1 MNAVGPGAC
10 IILVGGLATLARADL
25 PIFTEEAAQR
35 GVNYTVTDGAFGGSG
50 QYGCGVALVDLDNDG
65 DDDLIAT
72 GNSAGQIA
80 LFANDG
86 TGHFVDRTASSGL
99 PAVTKVSGVVA
110 GDYDGDGDLDL
121 FITRWLA
128 PAMLFRNEGG
138 LFFANATSQA
148 LLTGISGA
156 GAGCSFGDFD
166 GDGDLDL
173 AIAMRTNTNSNMMR
187 NRFYRNNGN
196 GTFTDISV
204 ALGVDDSFA
213 SFQCILQDLDR
224 DGDCDLYVS
233 NDKGMP
239 GVAWNR
245 YFRNEGGVFT
255 EELESGACIAIDS
268 MGVCAGDLDMNGH
281 VDIYCTNI
289 ANGHALLWTGDAEN
303 YIRRDAEAGV
313 RGYATGW
320 GCLIFDADNDLDQDL
335 FACSMTGAPDY
346 LWLTEAGFPLVE
358 RSAECGIGDN
368 LDSYAL
374 AASDI
379 DRDGDIDL
387 LVQNRL
393 APLRLYINHAPKRNN
408 GLALRIVGS
417 GRNTFAIG
425 ALADIEVHGRTVLRE
440 VVAGSSY
447 KSQSSLV
454 LHAGL
459 GQWETADRVTVRW
472 PITNGVREQRVLTDV
487 PSGMVLPVYPP
498 SRIGDADG
506 DGRVDP
512 ADIVLCE
519 QCVGGVFSPECAVFD
534 ADGDCRI
541 TASDLAAVR
550 YRLCDLNRDGY
561 VGAPDLAE
569 LLDGW
574 GRPFLDITGDGT
586 VGAADVATLLAN
598 W

>member
-10 IILVGGLATLARADL
+10 IILVGGLASLARADF

-204 ALGVDDSFA
+204 ALGVDDGFA

-255 EELESGACIAIDS
+255 EELDSGACIAIDS
-268 MGVCAGDLDMNGH
+268 MGVC
-281 VDIYCTNI
+281 
-289 ANGHALLWTGDAEN
+289 
-303 YIRRDAEAGV
+303 
-313 RGYATGW
+313 
-320 GCLIFDADNDLDQDL
+320 
-335 FACSMTGAPDY
+335 
-346 LWLTEAGFPLVE
+346 
-358 RSAECGIGDN
+358 
-368 LDSYAL
+368 
-374 AASDI
+374 
-379 DRDGDIDL
+379 
-387 LVQNRL
+387 
-393 APLRLYINHAPKRNN
+393 
-408 GLALRIVGS
+408 
-417 GRNTFAIG
+417 
-425 ALADIEVHGRTVLRE
+425 
-440 VVAGSSY
+440 
-447 KSQSSLV
+447 
-454 LHAGL
+454 
-459 GQWETADRVTVRW
+459 
-472 PITNGVREQRVLTDV
+472 
-487 PSGMVLPVYPP
+487 
-498 SRIGDADG
+498 
-506 DGRVDP
+506 
-512 ADIVLCE
+512 
-519 QCVGGVFSPECAVFD
+519 
-534 ADGDCRI
+534 
-541 TASDLAAVR
+541 
-550 YRLCDLNRDGY
+550 
-561 VGAPDLAE
+561 
-569 LLDGW
+569 
-574 GRPFLDITGDGT
+574 
-586 VGAADVATLLAN
+586 
-598 W
+598 